1 MHHSLKLSFRNIL
14 GLCSKFG
21 EFKSFR
27 ESNSPDI
34 LSLSEMNLD
43 EPIDSYNFSV
53 TGYLPLVSKDSI
65 THMHGLALYVK
76 EEFPFARDLS
86 LENFLDTFLCFWL
99 ALRHS
104 VSYFFFLYQS
114 PSSLCAIFNSVSSD
128 IDQVL
133 PFNQFANV
141 FVFWVFNIHHKDW
154 LTYFSGTDRPGELC

>member
-1 MHHSLKLSFRNIL
+1 
-14 GLCSKFG
+14 
-21 EFKSFR
+21 
-27 ESNSPDI
+27 
-34 LSLSEMNLD
+34 MNLD

-154 LTYFSGTDRPGELC
+154 LTY